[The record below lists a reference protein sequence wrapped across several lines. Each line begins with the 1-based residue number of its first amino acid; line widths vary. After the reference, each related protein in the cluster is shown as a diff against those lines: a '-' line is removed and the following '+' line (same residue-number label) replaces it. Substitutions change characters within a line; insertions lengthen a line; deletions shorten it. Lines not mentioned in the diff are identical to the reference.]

1 MRFRG
6 AARRLVAALTLVVS
20 LQSARAGSPGVAPE
34 APESGSHEVSAQQ
47 VVPSDSASQG
57 RPPDAPLTW
66 SSVGA
71 DARYVFTRPAHLD
84 RRGWLR
90 FGLAVG
96 IGASLYLVRDEVR
109 EFSQEHE
116 SEQVDQILDRARLMS
131 RLATP
136 LLVSGGFYL
145 AGAAGDSAYRK
156 ETAVLVLENL
166 GYAAA
171 ITGVAQRV
179 VATERPRDGDD
190 IELFG
195 HDGHSVSG
203 DVVIATSILSP
214 IIDRHLLPEEDD
226 ARGVRFWKRFG
237 AASLYGAAGL
247 VALQRIN
254 VDAHWLPDVYLGYV
268 CGLGVGKLLVDS
280 RRDGREWRE
289 ERRGPRVQTSVST
302 SGITIVW

>member
-1 MRFRG
+1 MRSPRR
-6 AARRLVAALTLVVS
+6 AARGLAVIVALAVTLPPALAESPLAEPPS
-20 LQSARAGSPGVAPE
+20 SGSPA
-34 APESGSHEVSAQQ
+34 A
-47 VVPSDSASQG
+47 G

-66 SSVGA
+66 SAVGA

-90 FGLAVG
+90 FSLAIG

-109 EFSQEHE
+109 EFSMDHGGET
-116 SEQVDQILDRARLMS
+116 VDEVLDRARLMS

-145 AGAAGDSAYRK
+145 AGVAGDSGYRK

-179 VATERPRDGDD
+179 VATERPRKGDD
-190 IELFG
+190 VDFFG
-195 HDGHSVSG
+195 GREGHSVSG
-203 DVVIATSILSP
+203 DVVIATSILAP
-214 IIDRHLLPEEDD
+214 IIDRHLVPEEDD
-226 ARGVRFWKRFG
+226 GRGVRFWKRFG
-237 AASLYGAAGL
+237 AAGLYSAAGL

-280 RRDGREWRE
+280 RRGGREWRD
-289 ERRGPRVQTSVST
+289 ERRARRVQTTVT
-302 SGITIVW
+302 AGGLRIVW